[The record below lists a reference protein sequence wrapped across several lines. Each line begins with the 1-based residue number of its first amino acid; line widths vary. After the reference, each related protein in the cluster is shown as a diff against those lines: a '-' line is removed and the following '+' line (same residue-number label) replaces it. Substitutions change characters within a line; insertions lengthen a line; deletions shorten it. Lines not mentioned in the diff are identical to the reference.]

1 MQCAHASRAGPFT
14 TCSVTGLRRR
24 KAPFKCTLWQHLLR
38 ASDVSCLQARHL
50 QARIRHFRQR
60 ARARAHVSMYVHE
73 MWTMRKACERVEH
86 AADAPGVE
94 NELGVDS
101 EPAIMPVPDHKKAS

>member
-1 MQCAHASRAGPFT
+1 MSRACKHCTCKHASD
-14 TCSVTGLRRR
+14 
-24 KAPFKCTLWQHLLR
+24 TLGS
-38 ASDVSCLQARHL
+38 AS
-50 QARIRHFRQR
+50 
-60 ARARAHVSMYVHE
+60 ARAHVSMYVHE

-101 EPAIMPVPDHKKAS
+101 EPAIMPVRMTRRKVRKAKGRGDDLLEQAWSGQAAWLENAWSRQA